1 MIRPYTAILST
12 GLLAGLL
19 TAIAPASP
27 AQTLAAS
34 VQSTKETHRSLEH
47 DFALE
52 VVAEGL
58 DTPWS
63 MAWLPDGTMLVTE
76 RPGRLR
82 IVRDGVLLKEPVT
95 GVPEVHAVN
104 QGGLF
109 EVLPHPD
116 FASNSLLYLSFAAE
130 MPRDNSG
137 TTIVRGRFENDSL
150 TQVET
155 LFQADSHGRNGHYGG
170 RMVFDGEGHL
180 FLTMGDR
187 QVPLGDEDDL
197 AEHPAQDLS
206 DHNGTIVRIDEDG
219 GVPDDNP
226 FVDTRRALPEI
237 WSYGHRNSHGLAVHP
252 ETGHLW
258 SHEHGPQGGDE
269 LNIVTAGANYGWP
282 VVGYGVNYGIGTPI
296 HPKQRERG
304 MEQPK
309 HFWTPSIATSGLMI
323 YDGDLFPRWRGDLFI
338 GGMVGMQVARIRLDD
353 SGEEVLLE
361 ETLLGRM
368 DRVRDIRQGP
378 DGAIYLAAE
387 SRGILRLTPA
397 D

>member
-1 MIRPYTAILST
+1 
-12 GLLAGLL
+12 
-19 TAIAPASP
+19 
-27 AQTLAAS
+27 
-34 VQSTKETHRSLEH
+34 
-47 DFALE
+47 
-52 VVAEGL
+52 
-58 DTPWS
+58 

-76 RPGRLR
+76 RPGQLR
-82 IVRDGVLLKEPVT
+82 IIRDGALLDDAVE

-116 FASNSLLYLSFAAE
+116 FVNNRLLYLSFAAKIG
-130 MPRDNSG
+130 RDNSG
-137 TTIVRGRFENDSL
+137 TTIVRGRFKNDSL
-150 TQVET
+150 SEVET
-155 LFQADSHGRNGHYGG
+155 LFQAQGEGRDGHYGG
-170 RMVFDGEGHL
+170 RMLFDGEGHL
-180 FLTMGDR
+180 FLTLGDR
-187 QVPLGDEDDL
+187 QVRPEDDL
-197 AEHPAQDLS
+197 PEHPAQDLS
-206 DHNGTIVRIDEDG
+206 DHSGAIVRIYEDG

-226 FVDTRRALPEI
+226 FAGQRRAMPEI
-237 WSYGHRNSHGLAVHP
+237 WSYGHRNAQGLAVHP
-252 ETGHLW
+252 QTGHLW
-258 SHEHGPQGGDE
+258 SNEHGPQGGDE

-282 VVGYGVNYGIGTPI
+282 VVGYGVNYGPGIPI
-296 HPKQRERG
+296 HPRQQQRG

-338 GGMVGMQVARIRLDD
+338 GGMRGMQVARIRLDD
-353 SGEEVLLE
+353 SGEEVMLE

-387 SRGILRLTPA
+387 NYGILRLTPA